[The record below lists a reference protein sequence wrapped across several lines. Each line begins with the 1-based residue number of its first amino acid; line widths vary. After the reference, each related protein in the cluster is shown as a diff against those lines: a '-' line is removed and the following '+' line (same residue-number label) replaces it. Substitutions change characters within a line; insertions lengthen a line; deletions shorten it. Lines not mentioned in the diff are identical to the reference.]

1 MPIDFYYL
9 EFSPPCRSVLL
20 LAKAIGVHLNLK
32 TISPMKGEHMKS
44 EFVKLNPQHVIPT
57 IDDNGFVLCE
67 SRPIM
72 GYLVSKYAKND
83 SLYPK
88 DPKRRGIVDQM
99 LYFDIGTL
107 NENVVK
113 CYYSTIFLGAHS
125 LDEENVRAV
134 ERSCEV
140 LNAYLGEREYVAGD
154 TLTIADFAIHTTICV
169 LLAKIKMPIDF
180 YQFLGSPPCR
190 AVALTAA
197 ALGIEMNFKPV
208 NLLNKE
214 QLKPEFLKMNP
225 QHTIPTIDDNG
236 FYLWESRAIM
246 MYLADQY
253 GKNDSLY
260 PKDVKKR
267 AIVNQ
272 RLYFDMC
279 NLYKSFMDY
288 VIYPVVFMKMPKDP
302 TKYESID
309 RALSFL
315 DKFLEGENYVAGKN
329 MTLADL
335 SIVTTVS
342 TIEVVDY
349 DLGKYEN
356 VARWFAKVKSE
367 IPKYEEYNDVGLKM
381 FKDFVNEKLS
391 RK

>member
-1 MPIDFYYL
+1 
-9 EFSPPCRSVLL
+9 
-20 LAKAIGVHLNLK
+20 
-32 TISPMKGEHMKS
+32 
-44 EFVKLNPQHVIPT
+44 
-57 IDDNGFVLCE
+57 
-67 SRPIM
+67 
-72 GYLVSKYAKND
+72 
-83 SLYPK
+83 
-88 DPKRRGIVDQM
+88 
-99 LYFDIGTL
+99 
-107 NENVVK
+107 
-113 CYYSTIFLGAHS
+113 
-125 LDEENVRAV
+125 
-134 ERSCEV
+134 
-140 LNAYLGEREYVAGD
+140 
-154 TLTIADFAIHTTICV
+154 
-169 LLAKIKMPIDF
+169 MPIDF

-208 NLLNKE
+208 NLLNRE

-381 FKDFVNEKLS
+381 FKAFVNEKLS